1 MKQMTEQTP
10 DISESSLP
18 AYTPA
23 YRPRRMRARE
33 SMRNAVADVSL
44 SRHNLVMPLF
54 VKTGKNDRQ
63 PVSSMPDVFQE
74 TPDAALKTIRDQ
86 AEKGVSHF
94 LLFGVVPAEKKDPLG
109 SIAWSMENPVNELL
123 QRVRDAGLDVT
134 MIADCCCCEYTSHGH
149 CGELSENPHECVDND
164 KTLPLIQLQSL
175 AFAKHGADIIA
186 PSGMMDGMIAAIRE
200 ALDEAGHTNTAIL
213 SYAMKYASAMY
224 GPFREAANSAPK
236 FGNRRSYQADYRRT
250 REWKTEV
257 ELDIAEGA
265 DMLMVKPAATYLD
278 IIRQVRDYS
287 SLPVSAYHV
296 SGEYSMIHAAAANGW
311 IDLKS
316 AALEVTYA
324 IRRAGADLI
333 ISYFTP
339 RMIDWLKE

>member
-109 SIAWSMENPVNELL
+109 SIAWSTENPVNELL

-149 CGELSENPHECVDND
+149 CGELSENAHECVDND

-186 PSGMMDGMIAAIRE
+186 P
-200 ALDEAGHTNTAIL
+200 
-213 SYAMKYASAMY
+213 
-224 GPFREAANSAPK
+224 
-236 FGNRRSYQADYRRT
+236 
-250 REWKTEV
+250 
-257 ELDIAEGA
+257 
-265 DMLMVKPAATYLD
+265 
-278 IIRQVRDYS
+278 
-287 SLPVSAYHV
+287 
-296 SGEYSMIHAAAANGW
+296 
-311 IDLKS
+311 
-316 AALEVTYA
+316 
-324 IRRAGADLI
+324 
-333 ISYFTP
+333 
-339 RMIDWLKE
+339 

>member
-109 SIAWSMENPVNELL
+109 SIAWSTENPVNELL